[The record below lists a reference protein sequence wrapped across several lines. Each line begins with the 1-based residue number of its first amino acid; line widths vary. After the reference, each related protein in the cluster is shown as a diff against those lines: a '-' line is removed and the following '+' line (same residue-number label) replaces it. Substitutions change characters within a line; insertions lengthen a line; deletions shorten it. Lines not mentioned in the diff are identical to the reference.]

1 MFLLICKTIITAQVS
16 TALYTYKQT
25 HTCTNIYL
33 SRTGKLKCVT
43 IPLYSCRQ
51 RASSQLSMTQDAS
64 WIKWG
69 KDKNQNS
76 GEIIIYCYKQTKDNT
91 FFVNVPLKLLSPE
104 ALFSPKCTKY
114 RLAAG
119 LRPDPLGELTA
130 LTHIP

>member
-16 TALYTYKQT
+16 TARDRPLYTYKQT

-43 IPLYSCRQ
+43 IPLYSFRQ
-51 RASSQLSMTQDAS
+51 RASSQLSTTQDAS

-104 ALFSPKCTKY
+104 AFFSPKSTKY
-114 RLAAG
+114 RLVATG
-119 LRPDPLGELTA
+119 GLTA
-130 LTHIP
+130 LPQTS